1 MTELGITQEYL
12 LLAVN
17 DRGRFSPLNPQQ
29 PICFVAAALGEL
41 TEAGCI
47 AFTGEKVGLSGPLP
61 EELRCLKPL
70 YDFID
75 RPRPVSLSMVLRD
88 FAPDGPKL
96 AELAEAV
103 GESLEA
109 LRLAA
114 PQRAL
119 AGRVFYLP
127 AAGEAARRLER
138 LLFRLCGEAGPAPK
152 EAALAVLLLFY
163 VSARYKHLSSMVTGS
178 LDKDN
183 GFLRFVVNDFASAYK
198 KYGLEVNTP
207 ALVQNAVSVKLSGL
221 LLIERFLNN
230 AVSLFVTLGLFGTF
244 LGLSLSVSSL
254 TELIG
259 YSNTDQWLSVLDS
272 VGEGLMSA
280 LSGMGVAFYT
290 SLVGV
295 ACSIL
300 LTLLRS
306 VFSPQA
312 QREKLETQVEL
323 WLDHS
328 VAPTL
333 PTEKAKDNADLI
345 RQMIHALDAAAESMD
360 KTLKRSTDELKL
372 TLAASQKPL
381 EDFNR
386 TVDSFNEG
394 VRDFSEFN
402 YNLRGTVERM
412 DVCIRDLVSVLRSSA
427 RGLERS
433 ERQ

>member
-1 MTELGITQEYL
+1 MSGLQSMPPVGLI
-12 LLAVN
+12 V
-17 DRGRFSPLNPQQ
+17 
-29 PICFVAAALGEL
+29 IVAIAAL
-41 TEAGCI
+41 
-47 AFTGEKVGLSGPLP
+47 F
-61 EELRCLKPL
+61 
-70 YDFID
+70 
-75 RPRPVSLSMVLRD
+75 
-88 FAPDGPKL
+88 
-96 AELAEAV
+96 
-103 GESLEA
+103 
-109 LRLAA
+109 
-114 PQRAL
+114 
-119 AGRVFYLP
+119 
-127 AAGEAARRLER
+127 
-138 LLFRLCGEAGPAPK
+138 
-152 EAALAVLLLFY
+152 ALAVLLLFY
-163 VSARYKHLSSMVTGS
+163 VGARYKYLSSQVTGS

-183 GFLRFVVNDFASAYK
+183 GFLRFVVNDFAEAYR

-207 ALVQNAVSVKLSGL
+207 ALVQNAVNVKLSGL

-333 PTEKAKDNADLI
+333 PTEKAKDDEDLI

-360 KTLKRSTDELKL
+360 KSLKRSTDELKL
-372 TLAASQKPL
+372 TLSASQKPL

-386 TVDSFNEG
+386 TVGSFNEG

>member
-1 MTELGITQEYL
+1 MSGLQSMPPVGLI
-12 LLAVN
+12 V
-17 DRGRFSPLNPQQ
+17 
-29 PICFVAAALGEL
+29 IVAIAAL
-41 TEAGCI
+41 
-47 AFTGEKVGLSGPLP
+47 F
-61 EELRCLKPL
+61 
-70 YDFID
+70 
-75 RPRPVSLSMVLRD
+75 
-88 FAPDGPKL
+88 
-96 AELAEAV
+96 
-103 GESLEA
+103 
-109 LRLAA
+109 
-114 PQRAL
+114 
-119 AGRVFYLP
+119 
-127 AAGEAARRLER
+127 
-138 LLFRLCGEAGPAPK
+138 
-152 EAALAVLLLFY
+152 ALAVLLLFY
-163 VSARYKHLSSMVTGS
+163 VGARYKYLSSQVTGS

-183 GFLRFVVNDFASAYK
+183 GFLRFVVNDFAEAYR

-207 ALVQNAVSVKLSGL
+207 ALVQNAVNVKLSGL

-333 PTEKAKDNADLI
+333 PTEKAKDDEDLI
-345 RQMIHALDAAAESMD
+345 RQMIRALDAAAESMD

-386 TVDSFNEG
+386 TVGSFNEG